1 MCCLWPCL
9 RLKPFEFFAV
19 IALNSQT
26 EFGPLSSTGKKK
38 NPIELPPL
46 QQFLGWNCSNT
57 TKTDCCSPL
66 IPPPSEVCFEM
77 WRGLVELCTVPPPAL
92 PLCCFLN

>member
-38 NPIELPPL
+38 KSHRAASFAAVLGLEL
-46 QQFLGWNCSNT
+46 QQYCKDRL
-57 TKTDCCSPL
+57 L
-66 IPPPSEVCFEM
+66 
-77 WRGLVELCTVPPPAL
+77 
-92 PLCCFLN
+92 